1 MLSCTNI
8 SNFEFLITT
17 INPPK
22 MKLKHFLNLE
32 WKQFFRSASFGKS
45 IALNILL
52 IFFALYFIASFLI
65 MGIALYPGLKQAYP
79 DKDPFVIVNG
89 VLFFY
94 ILGDMLLRFFFQK
107 LPVMSV
113 KPLLPLP
120 VKRNKVVHYVL
131 RKSAFSFF
139 NFLPLF
145 AFVPFSITL
154 LTKGYPTS
162 SVLAW
167 LFTLII
173 VTLIVNYLNFI
184 IETFSSKTEL
194 SFLPVI
200 LFAGGL
206 FALNHFNIISF
217 SDLIAQGFTA
227 IYNNPIFS
235 ILPILLLIGLYGVN
249 FKQLKSKLYLDSSLK
264 TKVTVV
270 NASSMEWTKRFGDI
284 APFMQLDLKLI
295 WRNKRTKSSVW
306 MLVLG
311 LLYGLIFY
319 PQPMYADMPWFFA
332 FIGIFVTG
340 IFLINFG
347 QFIPAW
353 DSGYYKMLM
362 SQNIKYQQYLKS
374 KWMLMTLSVIILFVL
389 SIPYVYFGWKILLAH
404 FAAAVYNIGVNTH
417 VILYGGSFN
426 RKKIDLNQRAAFN
439 YQGTGAVQWIIGIP
453 LMILPLA
460 IFGITYLFAGFEVG
474 CVVLTVLGITGIV
487 LHQKLMNFITQKYLD
502 SKYKMID
509 AFSQDS

>member
-1 MLSCTNI
+1 MR
-8 SNFEFLITT
+8 
-17 INPPK
+17 
-22 MKLKHFLNLE
+22 LKHFLNLE

-45 IALNILL
+45 VALNILM
-52 IFFALYFIASFLI
+52 IFFALYFMVSFLV
-65 MGIALYPGLKQAYP
+65 MGIFLYPGLKKVFP
-79 DKDPFVIVNG
+79 DQDPFTTLNSF
-89 VLFFY
+89 LFFY
-94 ILGDMLLRFFFQK
+94 ILVDVLMRFFLQK

-145 AFVPFSITL
+145 AFIPFSIKL
-154 LTKGYPTS
+154 LIEGYPTG

-167 LFTLII
+167 LFAIILVTLII
-173 VTLIVNYLNFI
+173 NFLNFV
-184 IETFSSKTEL
+184 IESFSSETEL
-194 SFLPVI
+194 SFLPIIV
-200 LFAGGL
+200 LAGGV

-217 SDLIAQGFTA
+217 AELVSQGFTA
-227 IYNNPIFS
+227 IYNNPIL
-235 ILPILLLIGLYGVN
+235 ILIPILVLTGLYLVN

-264 TKVTVV
+264 TKVTEV
-270 NASSMEWTKRFGDI
+270 NASNMEWTKRFGDI

-295 WRNKRTKSSVW
+295 WRNKRSKSSVW
-306 MLVLG
+306 ILIIG
-311 LLYGLIFY
+311 LLYGLFFY
-319 PQPMYADMPWFFA
+319 PNPAYANMPWFFA
-332 FIGIFVTG
+332 FVGVFVTG

-374 KWMLMTLSVIILFVL
+374 KWMLMTMSVVILFVL

-453 LMILPLA
+453 LMLLPLA
-460 IFGITYLFAGFEVG
+460 IFGITYAIAGFEIG
-474 CVVLTVLGITGIV
+474 CVVLTVLGIAGIV
-487 LHQKLMNFITQKYLD
+487 LHQKLMKFITQKYLD